1 MANTKLDF
9 EPLEDADPARPGDP
23 FARLR
28 YQYGQLLGAEDFAAE
43 QRYFVLRERLLNA
56 TLHGFGTAW
65 GLRVTQRMQAETNA
79 VQLICAPG
87 LAIDP
92 LGRLIHVGQEVC
104 LDVTGLARTPFWN
117 DLKAPP
123 DVAPGSKAR
132 RAYVVLSYL
141 ACLDAEV
148 PAIAPPCSDSGD
160 ALAYSRVLDRW
171 RLCLAAEPPPDPHSL
186 ARDWTAF
193 APAGEARETLLEFI
207 LAKPELIQ
215 RFWSGGEEDA
225 PLLLATVDFEAVG
238 DPVERTKVLA
248 NPNNS
253 PRALL
258 PGVQVLAERMTGLR
272 LLGPG
277 GLAPFRLVS
286 VTARRDA
293 GASNVV
299 LDARFTTPPDATSLS
314 VDAIRIFR
322 RDGTGAWIPA
332 PFNGWAVPVSGTTA
346 MITIG
351 EDWTAPTTYQLLL
364 RGAGAG
370 PLLDTAGKPL
380 SGLDV
385 EPPLPAGAGRDVSLV
400 ALFNP

>member
-1 MANTKLDF
+1 MADTKLDF

-23 FARLR
+23 FARLH

-56 TLHGFGTAW
+56 TLHGFGTVW
-65 GLRVTQRMQAETNA
+65 GLRVTKQVQAETNA

-92 LGRLIHVGQEVC
+92 LGRLLHLGQEVC
-104 LDVTGLARTPFWN
+104 LDVTGLARTAFWG

-123 DVAPGSKAR
+123 NAPAGSEAR
-132 RAYVVLSYL
+132 RAYVVVSYR
-141 ACLDAEV
+141 ACLDVEV
-148 PAIAPPCSDSGD
+148 PAIAPPFSDSGD

-193 APAGEARETLLEFI
+193 APAREARETLLEFI
-207 LAKPELIQ
+207 LDKPELIKH
-215 RFWSGGEEDA
+215 FWSGEEKEA
-225 PLLLATVDFEAVG
+225 SLLLATVDFLAVG
-238 DPVERTKVLA
+238 DPIEGTKLFTD
-248 NPNNS
+248 PNNS

-258 PGVQVLAERMTGLR
+258 PGVQVMAERMTGLR
-272 LLGPG
+272 LLGPD

-293 GASNVV
+293 GISKVV
-299 LDARFTTPPDATSLS
+299 LDARFTTPPDTTSLS
-314 VDAIRIFR
+314 ADAIRILR
-322 RDGTGAWIPA
+322 RDGTGAWVPA
-332 PFNGWAVPVSGTTA
+332 PFNGWAAPVGSVTA
-346 MITIG
+346 MITVG
-351 EDWTAPTTYQLLL
+351 EDWTADTTYQLLL

-370 PLLDTAGKPL
+370 PLLDIAGVPL
-380 SGLDV
+380 SGFDV
-385 EPPLPAGAGRDVSLV
+385 EPPLPPGAGRDVSLV
-400 ALFNP
+400 ALFKS